1 MTIKRKRP
9 GRNNTWLQATL
20 GLGSVV
26 ATMVGTGL
34 VAGVDNFSLTETAV
48 PDTQPL
54 PQTTIELPPIPT
66 VITLGERQPLVM
78 PSQSGQQFQSS
89 NLTIEALPT
98 VVVPNVTA
106 QDLGSVNVQG
116 ESLNINLAP
125 IPEVVVPQIQIP
137 QPVTTSKSSK

>member
-66 VITLGERQPLVM
+66 VITLGERQPLIM